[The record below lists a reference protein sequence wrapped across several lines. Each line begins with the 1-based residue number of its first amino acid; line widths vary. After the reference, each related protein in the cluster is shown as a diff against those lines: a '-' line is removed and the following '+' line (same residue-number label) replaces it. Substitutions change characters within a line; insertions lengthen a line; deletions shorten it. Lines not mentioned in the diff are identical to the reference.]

1 MAAKAAAMTG
11 ELSGRRLLVT
21 GAGSGIGRA
30 TAATAIGRGA
40 RVTAMVRDDAE
51 AAATAAALPELSPDR
66 IIVCDLAD
74 AEGAADHL
82 AAAIAA
88 GDGLDGLAHCA
99 GIYEHRAA
107 LETDLADWDRMIAVN
122 LTAGFVL
129 ARAAAETMAR
139 AGAGSIVLVSSQ
151 IGLVGHPRAAAYAA
165 AKSGVNGLVR
175 ALAIELAPRGVRA
188 NAVAPGPIAT
198 PMTAIAR
205 DDPERRAALIAGVPL
220 GRFGESE
227 EVAEAILFLLGDR
240 ASFITGHVLC
250 VDGGYTAR

>member
-1 MAAKAAAMTG
+1 MTG
-11 ELSGRRLLVT
+11 EHAGKRLLIT
-21 GAGSGIGRA
+21 GAASGIGRA
-30 TAATAIGRGA
+30 TAVLAMARGA
-40 RVTAMVRDDAE
+40 RVTALVRDADE
-51 AAATAAALPELSPDR
+51 AAATAADLPDLPADR
-66 IIVCDLAD
+66 VVACDLAD
-74 AEGAADHL
+74 AGKTASIL
-82 AAAIAA
+82 AQAIAA
-88 GDGLDGLAHCA
+88 EGGIDGLAHCA
-99 GIYEHRAA
+99 GIYDHRAA
-107 LETDLADWDRMIAVN
+107 LETDIGDWNRMIAVN

-129 ARAAAETMAR
+129 ARAAAAAMVEAGAE

-205 DDPERRAALIAGVPL
+205 DDPMRREALIAGVPL
-220 GRFGESE
+220 GRFGESA